1 MKILP
6 YLSAISAFIIAILK
20 YQRSALAKD
29 VKQLEND
36 IEKYR
41 KMWLDEIENVNMLNS
56 EILKLKQNL
65 RDVKDENIELRS
77 RNKRLRK
84 KIKDLTKK

>member
-1 MKILP
+1 
-6 YLSAISAFIIAILK
+6 
-20 YQRSALAKD
+20 
-29 VKQLEND
+29 
-36 IEKYR
+36 
-41 KMWLDEIENVNMLNS
+41 MWLDEIKNVNMLNS

>member
-1 MKILP
+1 
-6 YLSAISAFIIAILK
+6 
-20 YQRSALAKD
+20 
-29 VKQLEND
+29 
-36 IEKYR
+36 
-41 KMWLDEIENVNMLNS
+41 MWLEEIENVNMLNS

>member
-1 MKILP
+1 
-6 YLSAISAFIIAILK
+6 
-20 YQRSALAKD
+20 
-29 VKQLEND
+29 
-36 IEKYR
+36 
-41 KMWLDEIENVNMLNS
+41 MWLDEIENVNMLNS